1 MNVTQFQ
8 FYNITI
14 KLIKKNLISDS
25 VLLNNLLQTIQL
37 HVEQPQNISLDQI
50 LHNLEYDIQAPEAD
64 QIEKSPKAP
73 LSKSKI
79 TSKTDSSRFISF
91 DEEDI
96 VK

>member
-1 MNVTQFQ
+1 M
-8 FYNITI
+8 
-14 KLIKKNLISDS
+14 
-25 VLLNNLLQTIQL
+25 
-37 HVEQPQNISLDQI
+37 DQI

-96 VK
+96 EKNKNDQDSCRTVQKATTS